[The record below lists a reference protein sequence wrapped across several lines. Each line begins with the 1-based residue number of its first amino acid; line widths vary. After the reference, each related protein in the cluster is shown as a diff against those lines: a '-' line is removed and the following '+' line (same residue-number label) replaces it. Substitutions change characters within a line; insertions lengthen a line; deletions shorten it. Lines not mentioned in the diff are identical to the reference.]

1 MDTTTIETRIQSAI
15 RPAIARADRLLWELQ
30 NPRTI
35 PGRHS
40 DDFSVFW
47 NIANPRMRRPLD
59 RDDLTEVGP

>member
-1 MDTTTIETRIQSAI
+1 MNRAVIDERIHAAI
-15 RPAIARADRLLWELQ
+15 RPALARADRALWELK

-47 NIANPRMRRPLD
+47 NLANPRMRRP
-59 RDDLTEVGP
+59 